1 MVDSEHLLLEVR
13 DLKLH
18 FITDEGVVK
27 AVDNVSYSI
36 QQGKTLCVVGE
47 SGSGKSVAARAI
59 LGIVHRPGKVIDG
72 EILYHRPMPDG
83 TTQTLDIL
91 KLDPRGRQIRNIRGN
106 EIAMIFQEPM
116 TSFSPM
122 YTIGNQIIEAIRLHS
137 DVSKAEARNQ
147 SIELL
152 RRVGIPRPETRIDE
166 YPFRLSGGMLQRSMI
181 AMALSCNPK
190 VLIADEPTTA
200 LDVTTQAQILDLMHE
215 LQQDFNMAILFITHD
230 LGVVAEIA
238 DDVAVMYLGNVVEY
252 SDVDTLFNDPKHP
265 YTKAL
270 LESIPIIEDV
280 PKRLHPIQGMVPS
293 PYQRPLGCPFHTRCA
308 MKIKG
313 LCDQIAPEML
323 PVGANQAARCLIYDP
338 RYEKAFKT
346 NEMSHA

>member
-1 MVDSEHLLLEVR
+1 MSDSENLLLQIC

-18 FITDEGVVK
+18 FFTDEGVVK

-36 QQGKTLCVVGE
+36 QRGKTLCIVGE

-59 LGIVHRPGKVIDG
+59 LNIVHRPGKIVG
-72 EILYHRPMPDG
+72 GKILYHRPLPDG
-83 TTQTLDIL
+83 TSQTIDIL
-91 KLDPRGRQIRNIRGN
+91 GLDPRGGKIRSIRGN

-122 YTIGNQIIEAIRLHS
+122 YTIGNQIIEAIRLHNN
-137 DVSKAEARNQ
+137 VSKAEARNRT
-147 SIELL
+147 IELL
-152 RRVGIPRPETRIDE
+152 RRVGIPKPETRIDE

-190 VLIADEPTTA
+190 LLIADEPTTA

-238 DDVAVMYLGNVVEY
+238 DDVAVMYLGNVVEH
-252 SDVDTLFNDPKHP
+252 SDVDTIFNDPKHP

-270 LESIPIIEDV
+270 LQSIPKIEES
-280 PKRLHPIQGMVPS
+280 PTRLHPIQGMVPS
-293 PYQRPLGCPFHTRCA
+293 PFQRPTGCPFHTRCN
-308 MKIKG
+308 MRIKG
-313 LCDQIAPEML
+313 LCDQVLPEMI
-323 PVGANQAARCLIYDP
+323 PVSPSHDARCLMYDP
-338 RYEKAFKT
+338 QYQEAFMTK
-346 NEMSHA
+346 EMSHA